1 MLRLWLEKLGIV
13 AMPIAAAAESQF
25 KRELL
30 QNLEGRSLESPWIN
44 LSRV

>member
-13 AMPIAAAAESQF
+13 AMPVAAAESQF
-25 KRELL
+25 KRELF
-30 QNLEGRSLESPWIN
+30 QNPEGRSLKSPWIN